1 MITTKIDELIAS
13 TPITKKRPDTI
24 DIKHLLSS
32 LLHQN
37 IWSESD
43 RNSFTRLLYKIDVS
57 KQVGTHYSL
66 EWGKI
71 DTASPL
77 QEPWIS
83 ITALLLY
90 KMFAQEAAGGGG
102 DYELVKKVNT
112 LLKLLDLSAEPWL
125 ADESPLRKL
134 ILSDFH
140 SLAARAPFTKPKTSP
155 SETESF
161 SLSGGGGRTIPLIVL
176 YWEGPIARA
185 YLETMRAMGFAPMK
199 IIHMISKYDIVTGK
213 PITRWLPS
221 TIRTHY
227 AKHLQKTKA
236 HYWPKKIGN
245 NFPDLKNAV
254 LDEVSSRFEFPQ
266 STLSGANKLREMNF
280 YCSDVEPL
288 FVSGFQDPVLHT
300 RLTQIPDAA
309 ILYTGGGIVP
319 ASLLSIS
326 RHRFIHIH
334 PGFLPNIRGADC
346 VLWSPIISG
355 RVSATC
361 FYMSSGIDTGDIVF
375 SNWLPEVKFNIDS
388 SCFDQKTLYR
398 TMFSFFDPWVR
409 AYVLRIMLKR
419 FSSFDNMPCTS
430 QNTSDGL
437 TYHFMHTSLQ
447 NISLRILFSK
457 WE

>member
-13 TPITKKRPDTI
+13 IPITKKRSDTV

-32 LLHQN
+32 LLHQD
-37 IWSESD
+37 IWAESD
-43 RNSFTRLLYKIDVS
+43 WNSFIRLLYKIDIS
-57 KQVGTHYSL
+57 KQVATHYSL
-66 EWGKI
+66 DWRKI
-71 DTASPL
+71 DAASPL

-83 ITALLLY
+83 VTALLLY
-90 KMFAQEAAGGGG
+90 KIFAQEAADGVE
-102 DYELVKKVNT
+102 DCVLVKKMNT

-140 SLAARAPFTKPKTSP
+140 SLAARAPFTQTETSP
-155 SETESF
+155 PETGPF
-161 SLSGGGGRTIPLIVL
+161 SLSGEKLITIPLIVL
-176 YWEGPIARA
+176 YWEGTIARA

-213 PITRWLPS
+213 PIARWLPS

-227 AKHLQKTKA
+227 AKHLQQTKA

-254 LDEVSSRFEFPQ
+254 LDEVSSRFEFPE
-266 STLSGANKLREMNF
+266 STLSGANKLREMNS

-288 FVSGFQDPVLHT
+288 FVSGLQDPVLHT
-300 RLTQIPDAA
+300 RLTQIPDAT

-326 RHRFIHIH
+326 KHRFIHIH

-346 VLWSPIISG
+346 ALWSPIISG

-361 FYMSSGIDTGDIVF
+361 FYMSPGIDTGDIVF

-388 SCFDQKTLYR
+388 SYFDQKTLYR

-409 AYVLRIMLKR
+409 AYVLRVMLKKFNR
-419 FSSFDNMPCTS
+419 FDNMPCTS
-430 QNTSDGL
+430 QDTSDGL

-447 NISLRILFSK
+447 NISLKILFSK
-457 WE
+457 QE